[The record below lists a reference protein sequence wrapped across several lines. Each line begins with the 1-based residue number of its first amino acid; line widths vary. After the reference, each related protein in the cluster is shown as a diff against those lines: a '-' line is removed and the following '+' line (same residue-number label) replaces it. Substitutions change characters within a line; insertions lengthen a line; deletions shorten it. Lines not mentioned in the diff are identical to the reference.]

1 MRRCRE
7 EKFLSPEYTQENN
20 KHSALDS
27 MEVVTSVEI
36 FADFERVAYDT
47 CIGKLVSR
55 RKIQS
60 GFTRGNNKKSR
71 RDVIEAVTRVDSEL
85 CGFPYIYYKNTELVG
100 EKSLQNS

>member
-1 MRRCRE
+1 VRE
-7 EKFLSPEYTQENN
+7 EKFLSLEYTQENN

-36 FADFERVAYDT
+36 FADFERAAYDT

-60 GFTRGNNKKSR
+60 GCT
-71 RDVIEAVTRVDSEL
+71 
-85 CGFPYIYYKNTELVG
+85 
-100 EKSLQNS
+100 